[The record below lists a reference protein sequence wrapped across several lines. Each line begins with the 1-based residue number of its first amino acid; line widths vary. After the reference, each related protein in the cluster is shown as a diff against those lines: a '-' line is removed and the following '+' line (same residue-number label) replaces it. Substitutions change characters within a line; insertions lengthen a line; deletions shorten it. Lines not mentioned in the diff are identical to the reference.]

1 MTVTLESPVSVVKS
15 DLESELRQHVADV
28 RFDSGNRALYATDAS
43 NYRQA
48 PIGVVLPR
56 SVDEVIATIETCRR
70 FDAAV
75 LSRGAGTSLAG
86 QCCNSAVVVDFSRY
100 MNRVLEIDSDGRI
113 ARVQPGVVLDDLR
126 AQAERFHLTYG
137 PDPATHN
144 RCTLGGM
151 IGNNSCGVHSV
162 MAGMTD
168 ENIESLDVLTYDGV
182 RLCVSRTP
190 DLDSVLAQGGR
201 RAEIYRSLQQLL
213 EKHEHAIR
221 TGFPNIRRR
230 VSGYNLPGLLSENGF
245 DVGRALVGSEGTC
258 VSVLEATVK
267 LVHSPPERSLV
278 MLGFPDIY
286 AACEVIPEILK
297 SGPVGL
303 EGFDGRLI
311 RSYRRKNLLTE
322 DVKKLP
328 PGDAWLLVEFGGET
342 AEEAVALAGKLA
354 DAVRGGSA
362 ALSVA
367 VVTDHHEQE
376 RMWAVRESALGG
388 TAAGVPGQPEM
399 WPGWEDS
406 AVAPEKL
413 GHYLRDLRSLLDQYK
428 YDAAYYGHFGEG
440 CLHMR
445 VDFDFAS
452 AAGVQKFRRFMED
465 SADLVVAYGGSL
477 SGEHGDGQ
485 ARAELLPRMFSPELM
500 QAFGEFKAIWDPWQ
514 RMNPGK
520 LVNPM
525 PLDTNLR
532 NVAFRKADSP
542 PTYFRLVQDG
552 GSFAHAA
559 LRCVGVGKC
568 RREEAGTM
576 CPSYMAT
583 REEKHSTRGRARLLF
598 EMLQGDVVTDGWRSE
613 AVKDALD
620 LCLACKGCKG
630 ECPTNVDMATY
641 KAEFLSHYYAGR
653 IRPASAYAF
662 GLMMFWARLVDRLRL
677 AQLVNLLAVAP
688 VASALGKRAV
698 GMAPQRTIP
707 RFASQSF
714 KRWFARQ
721 RHASGTRR
729 VVLWPDTW
737 TNYFQIGIAQA
748 AVEVLESAGYAVRV
762 PKRDLCC
769 GRPLYDFGMLGL
781 ARRLLSEVLDS
792 LEDEIT
798 AGTPFVVLE
807 PSCASVF
814 REEMLDLFPDDKR
827 AQALARQT
835 VLLSELLVR
844 DGVQLPAFSRT
855 GATNGRAAGALQG
868 SSAAAPAANAPASP
882 GASPAAVTAY
892 GSARADAQSAA
903 IVHGHCHHKSTLGF
917 GDEGKVLDKLGLD
930 YRVLDSGCC
939 GMAGAFGFEA
949 EHYDVSLQVGER
961 VLLPAV
967 RSAPSEALIVADGF
981 SCREQ
986 ITQTTGRTALH
997 LAEILQRALHS
1008 TAQTHV

>member
-1 MTVTLESPVSVVKS
+1 MTVTLESPTSVHAGE
-15 DLESELRQHVADV
+15 LESMLRRHAADV
-28 RFDSGNRALYATDAS
+28 RFDTGNRALYATDAS
-43 NYRQA
+43 NYRQV

-56 SVDEVIATIETCRR
+56 TTDEVIATMQTCRD

-75 LSRGAGTSLAG
+75 LSRGGGTSLAG
-86 QCCNSAVVVDFSRY
+86 QCCNNAVVIDFSRY
-100 MNRVLEIDSDGRI
+100 MNRVLEVDAQRGI

-126 AQAERFHLTYG
+126 AQAEQYHLTYG

-151 IGNNSCGVHSV
+151 IANNSCGVHSV

-182 RLCVSRTP
+182 RMCVGRTP
-190 DLDSVLAQGGR
+190 DLSSIVASGGR
-201 RAEIYRSLQQLL
+201 RAEIYRSLDQLL
-213 EKHEHAIR
+213 RKHEEAIR
-221 TGFPNIRRR
+221 GGFPNIRRR
-230 VSGYNLPGLLSENGF
+230 VSGYNLLGLLPENGF

-267 LVHSPPERSLV
+267 LVHSPPARSLV

-286 AACEVIPEILK
+286 TACDVVPRILET
-297 SGPVGL
+297 GPVGL

-328 PGDAWLLVEFGGET
+328 PGEGWLLVEFGGET
-342 AEEAVALAGKLA
+342 REEADGAAESLA
-354 DAVRGGSA
+354 A
-362 ALSVA
+362 ALRDGRTAPSIA
-367 VVTDHHEQE
+367 VVTDHHQQE

-406 AVAPEKL
+406 AVAPERL
-413 GHYLRDLRSLLDQYK
+413 GEYLRDLRSLLDSYQ

-445 VDFDFAS
+445 VDFDFS
-452 AAGVQKFRRFMED
+452 SDAGVGKFRRFMED
-465 SADLVVAYGGSL
+465 SADLVVRYGGSL

-500 QAFGEFKAIWDPWQ
+500 HAFGEFKAVWDPRN
-514 RMNPGK
+514 RMNPSK
-520 LVNPM
+520 LVNPL
-525 PLDTNLR
+525 PIDANLR
-532 NVAFRKADSP
+532 NVAYREVVEKNDSP
-542 PTYFRLVQDG
+542 RTFFRFVQDG
-552 GSFAHAA
+552 GNFSRAV

-598 EMLQGDVVTDGWRSE
+598 EMLQGDVLTERWRSE

-641 KAEFLSHYYAGR
+641 KAEFLSHYYEGR
-653 IRPASAYAF
+653 LRPASAYAF
-662 GLMMFWARLVDRLRL
+662 GLMMFWARAVDALRL
-677 AQLVNLLAVAP
+677 APLANVAASLP
-688 VASALGKRAV
+688 VLSALTKRVV
-698 GMAPQRTIP
+698 GMAPQRSIP
-707 RFASQSF
+707 RFATESF
-714 KRWFARQ
+714 KRWFAKQ
-721 RHASGTRR
+721 RHATGTRR
-729 VVLWPDTW
+729 VILWPDTW
-737 TNYFQIGIAQA
+737 TNHFQTGIAQA
-748 AVEVLESAGYAVRV
+748 AVEVLEAAGYAVRV
-762 PKRDLCC
+762 PTRNLCC

-781 ARRLLSEVLDS
+781 ARRLLGQVLDA
-792 LEDEIT
+792 LEDEIL

-814 REEMLDLFPDDKR
+814 REELLDLYPDDSR
-827 AQALARQT
+827 AHALARQT

-844 DGVQLPAFSRT
+844 DGIQVP
-855 GATNGRAAGALQG
+855 GLQMP
-868 SSAAAPAANAPASP
+868 SEAAA
-882 GASPAAVTAY
+882 V
-892 GSARADAQSAA
+892 
-903 IVHGHCHHKSTLGF
+903 VHGHCHHKSTLGF
-917 GDEGKVLDKLGLD
+917 GDERKVLDRVGLD

-949 EHYDVSLQVGER
+949 EHYDVSLQIGER

-967 RSAPSEALIVADGF
+967 REASPEALIVADGF

-986 ITQTTGRTALH
+986 ISQTTGRKALH
-997 LAEILQRALHS
+997 LAEVLQRALH
-1008 TAQTHV
+1008 TANRCE